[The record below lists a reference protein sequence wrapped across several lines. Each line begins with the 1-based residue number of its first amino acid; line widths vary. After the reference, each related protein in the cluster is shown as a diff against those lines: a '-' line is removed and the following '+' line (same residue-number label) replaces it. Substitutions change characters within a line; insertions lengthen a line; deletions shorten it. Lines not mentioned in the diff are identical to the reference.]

1 MKTFSLNK
9 VIAIFALLFLIGGGK
24 TLAETTATLQASST
38 DPSQGRPEFAYTI
51 NNVNVLNGGVIDYG
65 YWNVN
70 LYSVVNSPANAAAFA
85 FYAVAGKPNT
95 YYIYNY
101 SAKKWV
107 TYDLATS
114 YNNDM
119 KGFLKLSD
127 TKTEGCYFEITSCTN
142 DTHSGYQMR
151 PYASDG
157 TIDEDCYLNYNG
169 GNGANVSLTVGLWKD
184 PGSQDKGA
192 CWILKKVDLE
202 VNSIQTSTN
211 EAKPEHVFTMR
222 NANGDYVNSNLY
234 RTLAASDYAQFAFYE
249 VSGKASAYYIYNY
262 SAKKWLKYTTS
273 ATYTKGKD
281 FVFNGEKS
289 ERSEFYITDAAKD
302 GVSGVQIQPYNAAGN
317 AANNYLNFYGGGGD
331 NVAHTIGNYTTDG
344 NNDAGSLWV
353 FTEVE
358 IANNNAVITNKTMS
372 EGSVV
377 STLLENHTGNG
388 TKLLKETAIDW
399 TKQKVIAEIDLSTCG
414 TGTEDLFSIGENIQT
429 FEANNIHMYK
439 KSDGSI
445 TAYLV
450 GNPIKGGITGFESS
464 TLLDGN
470 MLRVEL
476 SSEKGFVVNDVVVF
490 SKEAINQYS
499 EQYYTNQFFSLSN
512 IQVGSGEGTNQE
524 SRAKYNYISV
534 ATKDYQTATVTS
546 SNTLDEVT
554 VNSFN
559 AQNDVDVQLK
569 RSLTPTQWN
578 TFCVPFTISEDVIA
592 EKFGAG
598 TLVYTFGS
606 MNGNVMNFAH
616 STTIEAGTPY
626 IVKPTKEVVNP
637 SFTGVNIEATA
648 AKKVGADGYFM
659 QGIYSAKTD
668 LTTDGTNLFLGDGNK
683 FYKPAGATTA
693 KMKGLRAFFIVPQG
707 TNLAAL
713 RANIDGA
720 TTAIDELTAVVEQP
734 TDNRIYNL
742 QGQFV
747 GTSFEGLHGVYVQN
761 GKKVLVK

>member
-9 VIAIFALLFLIGGGK
+9 IFAIFALLFLIGGGK

-38 DPSQGRPEFAYTI
+38 DPSLGKPEFAYTI
-51 NNVNVLNGGVIDYG
+51 NNVNVLNGTTIDYG

-70 LYSVVNSPANAAAFA
+70 LYSVVNSPANAASFA
-85 FYAVAGKPNT
+85 FYAVAGKSNT

-114 YNNDM
+114 YNNNM

-192 CWILKKVDLE
+192 CWILKKVDLG

-222 NANGDYVNSNLY
+222 NANNSYVNSNLY
-234 RTLAASDYAQFAFYE
+234 CATSTSDYAQFAFYE
-249 VSGKASAYYIYNY
+249 VSGKTSAYYIYNY

-273 ATYTKGKD
+273 ATYTKGQD
-281 FVFNGEKS
+281 FVSNGEKS

-317 AANNYLNFYGGGGD
+317 AANNYLNFYKGGD
-331 NVAHTIGNYTTDG
+331 QNTNNTIGNYTTDG

-377 STLLENHTGNG
+377 STLLENHTGDG
-388 TKLLKETAIDW
+388 TKILKETAIDW
-399 TKQKVIAEIDLSTCG
+399 TNQKVIAEIDLSTCG

-450 GNPIKGGITGFESS
+450 GNPIRGGITGFESS

-490 SKEAINQYS
+490 SKDSINKYS
-499 EQYYTNQFFSLSN
+499 EKYYEKQFFSLSK

-524 SRAKYNYISV
+524 SKAKYNYISV
-534 ATKDYQTATVTS
+534 ATNDYKTATVTS
-546 SNTLDEVT
+546 SNTLDEVA

-559 AQNDVDVQLK
+559 AQNNVDVQLK
-569 RSLTPTQWN
+569 RTLSPEHWN
-578 TFCVPFTISEDVIA
+578 SFCVPFAISADVIA

-598 TLVYTFGS
+598 TQVCTFGS

-626 IVKPTKEVVNP
+626 IVKPTQEVVNP

-693 KMKGLRAFFIVPQG
+693 RMKGLRAFFIVPQG

-720 TTAIDELTAVVEQP
+720 TTAIDEFATVVEQP

>member
-38 DPSQGRPEFAYTI
+38 DPSQGRPDFAYTI
-51 NNVNVLNGGVIDYG
+51 NNVNAIDGVADYG

-70 LYSVVNSPANAAAFA
+70 LYSVRNNPTNAASFA

-114 YNNDM
+114 YNNM
-119 KGFLKLSD
+119 QGFLKLSD
-127 TKTEGCYFEITSCTN
+127 TKTEGCYFEITSCTK

-157 TIDEDCYLNYNG
+157 TIDTDRYLNYNG
-169 GNGANVSLTVGLWKD
+169 GNGANASKTVGLWQD
-184 PGSQDKGA
+184 PGSSDAGS
-192 CWILKKVDLE
+192 CWILKEADLG
-202 VNSIQTSTN
+202 V
-211 EAKPEHVFTMR
+211 K
-222 NANGDYVNSNLY
+222 AN
-234 RTLAASDYAQFAFYE
+234 
-249 VSGKASAYYIYNY
+249 
-262 SAKKWLKYTTS
+262 
-273 ATYTKGKD
+273 
-281 FVFNGEKS
+281 
-289 ERSEFYITDAAKD
+289 
-302 GVSGVQIQPYNAAGN
+302 
-317 AANNYLNFYGGGGD
+317 
-331 NVAHTIGNYTTDG
+331 
-344 NNDAGSLWV
+344 
-353 FTEVE
+353 
-358 IANNNAVITNKTMS
+358 ITNTS
-372 EGSVV
+372 LAEGSVV
-377 STLLENHTGNG
+377 SIVLENHTGDG
-388 TKLLKETAIDW
+388 TQLVKETAIDW
-399 TKQKVIAEIDLSTCG
+399 TTQKIVAEIDISTCG
-414 TGTEDLFSIGENIQT
+414 TGTEDLFSIGKDAIT
-429 FEANNIHMYK
+429 WSANNIHMYK
-439 KSDGSI
+439 ASGGI

-450 GNPIKGGITGFESS
+450 GNPVGGGATAFGPVSF
-464 TLLDGN
+464 DGN
-470 MLRVEL
+470 ILRVEL
-476 SSEKGFVVNDVVVF
+476 SSEKGFVVNDRVIF
-490 SKEAINQYS
+490 SKEVINQYS
-499 EQYYTNQFFSLSN
+499 EQYYKEQFFSLST
-512 IQVGSGEGTNQE
+512 IKVGSGEGTNQE
-524 SRAKYNYISV
+524 TKATYNYIRV
-534 ATKDYQTATVTS
+534 VTNDYQAATVTS

-569 RSLTPTQWN
+569 RSLSPAHWN
-578 TFCVPFTISEDVIA
+578 SFCVPFTISADVIA

-606 MNGNVMNFAH
+606 MNGNVMNFAP
-616 STTIEAGTPY
+616 STTIEAGKPY
-626 IVKPTKEVVNP
+626 IVKPTQEVVDP

-693 KMKGLRAFFIVPQG
+693 RMKGLRAFFIVPQG

-720 TTAIDELTAVVEQP
+720 TTAIDELTTVVEQP

>member
-1 MKTFSLNK
+1 MHCY
-9 VIAIFALLFLIGGGK
+9 FLSGGGK
-24 TLAETTATLQASST
+24 TLARSGYPKTLPITNYSPNGSKFYSDFTIDWTTQKLQIIVDVTNCTTDASGNNPDDIFDLCPQTSSDIGWNSPTPVVHVYCDGTQLKLHGFGCAIDDPRATVTLGSSYDKTNITIEIDNENGLTVDGNSTTFTATFLAALFNNSNLTFASQQGDGRMHGTYKSVKVVSKT
-38 DPSQGRPEFAYTI
+38 VPSGI
-51 NNVNVLNGGVIDYG
+51 I
-65 YWNVN
+65 
-70 LYSVVNSPANAAAFA
+70 
-85 FYAVAGKPNT
+85 
-95 YYIYNY
+95 
-101 SAKKWV
+101 
-107 TYDLATS
+107 
-114 YNNDM
+114 
-119 KGFLKLSD
+119 
-127 TKTEGCYFEITSCTN
+127 
-142 DTHSGYQMR
+142 
-151 PYASDG
+151 
-157 TIDEDCYLNYNG
+157 
-169 GNGANVSLTVGLWKD
+169 
-184 PGSQDKGA
+184 
-192 CWILKKVDLE
+192 
-202 VNSIQTSTN
+202 TSTN
-211 EAKPEHVFTMR
+211 ETMPEHVFTMH
-222 NANGDYVNSNLY
+222 NANNNYVNSNLY
-234 RTLAASDYAQFAFYE
+234 CATGTSDYAQFAFYE
-249 VSGKASAYYIYNY
+249 VSGKTNAYYIYNY

-273 ATYTKGKD
+273 TTYTPGKD
-281 FVFNGEKS
+281 FVSNGEKS
-289 ERSEFYITDAAKD
+289 ERSEFYITSTAKN

-317 AANNYLNFYGGGGD
+317 AANNYLNFHGGGGANTD
-331 NVAHTIGNYTTDG
+331 HTIGNWTDNG
-344 NNDAGSLWV
+344 SSDAGSLWV

-399 TKQKVIAEIDLSTCG
+399 TQQKVIAEIDLSTCG

-429 FEANNIHMYK
+429 FKANNLHVYK
-439 KSDGSI
+439 KASGAI

-450 GNPIKGGITGFESS
+450 GNPLGGGTTAFESS

-476 SSEKGFVVNDVVVF
+476 SSEKGFVMNDVVVF

-524 SRAKYNYISV
+524 TKAKYNYISV
-534 ATKDYQTATVTS
+534 VTNDYKTATVTV
-546 SNTLDEVT
+546 SNTLDEVA

-559 AQNDVDVQLK
+559 AQNNVDVQLK
-569 RSLTPTQWN
+569 RTLSPEHWN
-578 TFCVPFTISEDVIA
+578 SFCVPFTISADVIA

-606 MNGNVMNFAH
+606 MNGNVMNFKA
-616 STTIEAGTPY
+616 STTIEAGKPY
-626 IVKPTKEVVNP
+626 IVKPTKEVVDP
-637 SFTGVNIEATA
+637 TFIGVNIEASDPV
-648 AKKVGADGYFM
+648 KSGENGFFM
-659 QGIYSAKTD
+659 QGTYGAKTD
-668 LTTDGTNLFLGDGNK
+668 LLDDGTNLFLGEGNK
-683 FYKPAGATTA
+683 FYKPAKGST
-693 KMKGLRAFFIVPQG
+693 KMKGMRAFFIVPQG

-720 TTAIDELTAVVEQP
+720 TTAIDELTTVVEQP

>member
-9 VIAIFALLFLIGGGK
+9 IFAIFALLFLIGGGK

-51 NNVNVLNGGVIDYG
+51 NNVNVLNGTTIDYG

-70 LYSVVNSPANAAAFA
+70 LYSVVNSPANAASFA
-85 FYAVAGKPNT
+85 FYAVAGKSNT

-114 YNNDM
+114 YDNT

-157 TIDEDCYLNYNG
+157 TIDEDRYLNFNG
-169 GNGANVSLTVGLWKD
+169 GNGANASITVGLWQD
-184 PGSQDKGA
+184 NGSQDKGA
-192 CWILKKVDLE
+192 CWILKEADLSVKANITNTSLAAGSI
-202 VNSIQTSTN
+202 VNSLYTN
-211 EAKPEHVFTMR
+211 
-222 NANGDYVNSNLY
+222 Y
-234 RTLAASDYAQFAFYE
+234 Q
-249 VSGKASAYYIYNY
+249 
-262 SAKKWLKYTTS
+262 
-273 ATYTKGKD
+273 
-281 FVFNGEKS
+281 
-289 ERSEFYITDAAKD
+289 
-302 GVSGVQIQPYNAAGN
+302 
-317 AANNYLNFYGGGGD
+317 
-331 NVAHTIGNYTTDG
+331 
-344 NNDAGSLWV
+344 
-353 FTEVE
+353 
-358 IANNNAVITNKTMS
+358 
-372 EGSVV
+372 
-377 STLLENHTGNG
+377 GNG
-388 TKLLKETAIDW
+388 TQFVKETAIDW
-399 TKQKVIAEIDLSTCG
+399 TNQKVVAEIDVSTCG
-414 TGTEDLFSIGENIQT
+414 TGTEDLFSIGEDAIT
-429 FEANNIHMYK
+429 WSANNIHMYK
-439 KSDGSI
+439 TTGGI

-450 GNPIKGGITGFESS
+450 GNPVGGGATAFGPVSF
-464 TLLDGN
+464 DGN
-470 MLRVEL
+470 ILRVEV
-476 SSEKGFVVNDVVVF
+476 SSEKGFVVNDRVIF
-490 SKEAINQYS
+490 SKEVINQYS
-499 EQYYTNQFFSLSN
+499 EQYYSKQFFSLST
-512 IQVGSGEGTNQE
+512 IKVGSGEGNNQE
-524 SRAKYNYISV
+524 SKAKYNYISV
-534 ATKDYQTATVTS
+534 VTNDYQTATVTS

-578 TFCVPFTISEDVIA
+578 TFCVPFTISADVIA

-606 MNGNVMNFAH
+606 MNGNVMNFAP
-616 STTIEAGTPY
+616 STTIEAGKPY
-626 IVKPTKEVVNP
+626 IVKPANTVVNP
-637 SFTGVNIEATA
+637 TFTGVNIEASA
-648 AKKVGADGYFM
+648 PVKSGENGFYM
-659 QGIYSAKTD
+659 QGTYGAKTD
-668 LTTDGTNLFLGDGNK
+668 LLDDGTNLFLGEGNK
-683 FYKPAGATTA
+683 FYKPAKGST
-693 KMKGLRAFFIVPQG
+693 KMKGMRAYFIVPQG

-720 TTAIDELTAVVEQP
+720 TTAIDEFATVVEQP

>member
-1 MKTFSLNK
+1 M
-9 VIAIFALLFLIGGGK
+9 
-24 TLAETTATLQASST
+24 QASST

-51 NNVNVLNGGVIDYG
+51 NNVNVLDGGVIDYG

-70 LYSVVNSPANAAAFA
+70 LYSVRNTPANAAAFA

-157 TIDEDCYLNYNG
+157 TIDADCYLNYNG
-169 GNGANVSLTVGLWKD
+169 GNDANKSLTVGLWRD
-184 PGSQDKGA
+184 PGSQDKGS
-192 CWILKKVDLE
+192 CWILKEADLG
-202 VNSIQTSTN
+202 V
-211 EAKPEHVFTMR
+211 K
-222 NANGDYVNSNLY
+222 AN
-234 RTLAASDYAQFAFYE
+234 
-249 VSGKASAYYIYNY
+249 
-262 SAKKWLKYTTS
+262 
-273 ATYTKGKD
+273 
-281 FVFNGEKS
+281 
-289 ERSEFYITDAAKD
+289 
-302 GVSGVQIQPYNAAGN
+302 
-317 AANNYLNFYGGGGD
+317 
-331 NVAHTIGNYTTDG
+331 
-344 NNDAGSLWV
+344 
-353 FTEVE
+353 
-358 IANNNAVITNKTMS
+358 ITNTS
-372 EGSVV
+372 LATGSVV
-377 STLLENHTGNG
+377 STVLENHTGDG
-388 TKLLKETAIDW
+388 TKFTRDIAVDW
-399 TKQKVIAEIDLSTCG
+399 NNQKVVAEIDISTCG
-414 TGTEDLFSIGENIQT
+414 TGTEDLFSIGNKITE
-429 FEANNIHMYK
+429 FYENNIHMYK
-439 KSDGSI
+439 TTGGI

-450 GNPIKGGITGFESS
+450 GNPVGGGATAFGPVSF
-464 TLLDGN
+464 DGN
-470 MLRVEL
+470 ILRVEL
-476 SSEKGFVVNDVVVF
+476 SSEKGFVVNDRVIF
-490 SKEAINQYS
+490 SKDIINQYS
-499 EQYYTNQFFSLSN
+499 EQKYSKKFFSLSN

-524 SRAKYNYISV
+524 SKAKYNFIRV
-534 ATKDYQTATVTS
+534 VTNDYQAATVTS

-569 RSLTPTQWN
+569 RTLSPEYWN
-578 TFCVPFTISEDVIA
+578 TFCVPFTISADVIE

-598 TLVYTFGS
+598 TQVCTFGS

-616 STTIEAGTPY
+616 STSIEAGKPY
-626 IVKPTKEVVNP
+626 IVKPTKEVVDP
-637 SFTGVNIEATA
+637 TFTGVNIEATA
-648 AKKVGADGYFM
+648 AKQVGANGFFM
-659 QGIYSAKTD
+659 QGIYSVKTD

-683 FYKPAGATTA
+683 FYKPSGTTTA
-693 KMKGLRAFFIVPQG
+693 KMKGMRAFFIVPQG
-707 TNLAAL
+707 TNFAAL

-720 TTAIDELTAVVEQP
+720 TTAIDELTTVVEQP

-742 QGQFV
+742 QGEFV

>member
-38 DPSQGRPEFAYTI
+38 DPSQGRPDFAYTI
-51 NNVNVLNGGVIDYG
+51 NNVNAIDGVADYG

-70 LYSVVNSPANAAAFA
+70 LYSVRNNPTNAASFA

-114 YNNDM
+114 YSNM
-119 KGFLKLSD
+119 QGFLKLSD
-127 TKTEGCYFEITSCTN
+127 TKTEGCYFEITSCTK

-157 TIDEDCYLNYNG
+157 TIDTDRYLNYNG
-169 GNGANVSLTVGLWKD
+169 GNGANASKTVGLWQD
-184 PGSQDKGA
+184 PGSSDAGS
-192 CWILKKVDLE
+192 CWILKEADLG
-202 VNSIQTSTN
+202 V
-211 EAKPEHVFTMR
+211 K
-222 NANGDYVNSNLY
+222 AN
-234 RTLAASDYAQFAFYE
+234 
-249 VSGKASAYYIYNY
+249 
-262 SAKKWLKYTTS
+262 
-273 ATYTKGKD
+273 
-281 FVFNGEKS
+281 
-289 ERSEFYITDAAKD
+289 
-302 GVSGVQIQPYNAAGN
+302 
-317 AANNYLNFYGGGGD
+317 
-331 NVAHTIGNYTTDG
+331 
-344 NNDAGSLWV
+344 
-353 FTEVE
+353 
-358 IANNNAVITNKTMS
+358 ITNTS
-372 EGSVV
+372 LAEGSIVNALC
-377 STLLENHTGNG
+377 TNYQGNG
-388 TKLLKETAIDW
+388 TQFVKETAIDW
-399 TKQKVIAEIDLSTCG
+399 TNQKVVAEIDISTCG
-414 TGTEDLFSIGENIQT
+414 TGTEDLFSIGDDAISWNKV
-429 FEANNIHMYK
+429 NIHMYRK
-439 KSDGSI
+439 GTSGF
-445 TAYLV
+445 TAYLS
-450 GNPIKGGITGFESS
+450 GGSAGVTSGIVP
-464 TLLDGN
+464 DGN
-470 MLRVEL
+470 VLRVEL
-476 SSEKGFVVNDVVVF
+476 SSEKGFVVNGTVLF
-490 SKEAINQYS
+490 SKEVINQYS
-499 EQYYTNQFFSLSN
+499 TLFSLST
-512 IQVGSGEGTNQE
+512 IKVGSGEGNNQE

-534 ATKDYQTATVTS
+534 VTNDYQTATVTS

-569 RSLTPTQWN
+569 RSLSPAHWN
-578 TFCVPFTISEDVIA
+578 SFCVPFTISADVIA

-606 MNGNVMNFAH
+606 MNGNVMNFAP
-616 STTIEAGTPY
+616 STTIEAGKPY
-626 IVKPTKEVVNP
+626 IVKPTQEVVDP

-693 KMKGLRAFFIVPQG
+693 RMKGLRAFFIVPQG

-720 TTAIDELTAVVEQP
+720 TTAIDELTTVVEQP

>member
-9 VIAIFALLFLIGGGK
+9 IFAIFALLFLIGGGK

-38 DPSQGRPEFAYTI
+38 DPSLGRPEFAYTI
-51 NNVNVLNGGVIDYG
+51 NNVNVLNGTTIDYG

-70 LYSVVNSPANAAAFA
+70 LYSVVNSPANAASFA
-85 FYAVAGKPNT
+85 FYAVAGKSNT

-114 YNNDM
+114 YNNM

-169 GNGANVSLTVGLWKD
+169 GNGANASLTVGLWKD

-192 CWILKKVDLE
+192 CWILKKVDLG

-222 NANGDYVNSNLY
+222 NANNSYVNSNLY
-234 RTLAASDYAQFAFYE
+234 CATSTSDYAQFAFYE
-249 VSGKASAYYIYNY
+249 VSGKTSAYYIYNY

-273 ATYTKGKD
+273 ATYTKGQD
-281 FVFNGEKS
+281 FVSNGEKS

-317 AANNYLNFYGGGGD
+317 AANNYLNFYKGGD
-331 NVAHTIGNYTTDG
+331 QNTNNTIGNYTTDG

-377 STLLENHTGNG
+377 STLLENHTGDG

-414 TGTEDLFSIGENIQT
+414 TGTEDLFSIGKDIQT
-429 FEANNIHMYK
+429 FKENNIHVYK
-439 KSDGSI
+439 TSGGI

-450 GNPIKGGITGFESS
+450 GNPASGGATAFGPVSF
-464 TLLDGN
+464 DGN
-470 MLRVEL
+470 ILRVEL
-476 SSEKGFVVNDVVVF
+476 SSEKGFVVNDRAIF
-490 SKEAINQYS
+490 SKEIINQYS
-499 EQYYTNQFFSLSN
+499 EQKYGKQFFSLSN

-524 SRAKYNYISV
+524 TKATYNYISV
-534 ATKDYQTATVTS
+534 VTNDYKAATVTS
-546 SNTLDEVT
+546 SNTLDEVA

-559 AQNDVDVQLK
+559 AQNNVDVQLK
-569 RSLTPTQWN
+569 RTLSPEHWN
-578 TFCVPFTISEDVIA
+578 SFCVPFAISEDVIA

-598 TLVYTFGS
+598 TQICTFGS

-626 IVKPTKEVVNP
+626 IVKPTKEVVDP

-693 KMKGLRAFFIVPQG
+693 RMKGLRAFFIVPQG

-720 TTAIDELTAVVEQP
+720 TTAIDEFATVVEQP

>member
-1 MKTFSLNK
+1 M
-9 VIAIFALLFLIGGGK
+9 
-24 TLAETTATLQASST
+24 QASST
-38 DPSQGRPEFAYTI
+38 DPSLGKPEFAYTI
-51 NNVNVLNGGVIDYG
+51 NNVNVIDGTIDYG

-70 LYSVVNSPANAAAFA
+70 LYSVVNTPANAASFA
-85 FYAVAGKPNT
+85 FYAVAGKSNT

-114 YNNDM
+114 YNNNM

-169 GNGANVSLTVGLWKD
+169 GNGANASLTVGLWKD

-192 CWILKKVDLE
+192 CWILKKVVLG

-222 NANGDYVNSNLY
+222 NANNSYVNSNLY
-234 RTLAASDYAQFAFYE
+234 CATSTSDYAQFAFYE
-249 VSGKASAYYIYNY
+249 VSGKTSAYYIYNY

-273 ATYTKGKD
+273 ATYTKGQD
-281 FVFNGEKS
+281 FVSNGEKS

-317 AANNYLNFYGGGGD
+317 AANNYLNFYKGGD
-331 NVAHTIGNYTTDG
+331 QNTNNTIGNYTTDG

-377 STLLENHTGNG
+377 STLLENHTGDG

-414 TGTEDLFSIGENIQT
+414 TGTEDLFSIGKDIQT
-429 FEANNIHMYK
+429 FKENNIHVYK
-439 KSDGSI
+439 TSGGI

-450 GNPIKGGITGFESS
+450 GNPASGGATAFGPVSF
-464 TLLDGN
+464 DGN
-470 MLRVEL
+470 ILRVEL
-476 SSEKGFVVNDVVVF
+476 SSEKGFVVNDRAIF
-490 SKEAINQYS
+490 SKEIINQYS
-499 EQYYTNQFFSLSN
+499 EQKYGKQFFSLSN

-524 SRAKYNYISV
+524 TKATYNYISV
-534 ATKDYQTATVTS
+534 VTNDYKTATVTV
-546 SNTLDEVT
+546 SNTLDEVA

-559 AQNDVDVQLK
+559 AQNNVDVQLK
-569 RSLTPTQWN
+569 RSLSPEHWN
-578 TFCVPFTISEDVIA
+578 SFCVPFAISADVIA

-598 TLVYTFGS
+598 TQICTFGS
-606 MNGNVMNFAH
+606 MNGNVMNFDH
-616 STTIEAGTPY
+616 STTIEAGKPY
-626 IVKPTKEVVNP
+626 IVKPTKEVVDP
-637 SFTGVNIEATA
+637 SFTSVNIEATA

-683 FYKPAGATTA
+683 FYKPAGTTTA
-693 KMKGLRAFFIVPQG
+693 RMKGLRAFFIVPQG

-720 TTAIDELTAVVEQP
+720 TTAIDELTTVVEQP